1 MYGKKNILMVRKQ
14 EDIKPSTSRLSHIM
28 NQKDFTQKIEKTTDF
43 TFTTK
48 SGKEVTLNV
57 VRGRKMA
64 AGKKKPFDYW
74 QCELS
79 INGMELKSNI
89 TASYDIDGY
98 DEELQL
104 YLSNEKAEPICYC
117 KDDTGKTVG
126 ILIPTEIA
134 NLISEA
140 IHEELTL

>member
-1 MYGKKNILMVRKQ
+1 
-14 EDIKPSTSRLSHIM
+14 M
-28 NQKDFTQKIEKTTDF
+28 NQKAFTQKIEKTTDF
-43 TFTTK
+43 AFTTK
-48 SGKEVTLNV
+48 SGKEVTLIV
-57 VRGRKMA
+57 VRGRKMVK
-64 AGKKKPFDYW
+64 GKKKPFDYW

-79 INGMELKSNI
+79 IKGMEVKSNI

-98 DEELQL
+98 DDELQL

-126 ILIPTEIA
+126 ILIPVDIA

>member
-1 MYGKKNILMVRKQ
+1 MFFKIFQPYR
-14 EDIKPSTSRLSHIM
+14 STVKRIYM

-43 TFTTK
+43 AFTTK
-48 SGKEVTLNV
+48 SGKEVTLIV
-57 VRGRKMA
+57 VRGRKMVKD
-64 AGKKKPFDYW
+64 KKKPFDYW

-79 INGMELKSNI
+79 IKGMEVKSNI

-98 DEELQL
+98 DDELQL

-126 ILIPTEIA
+126 ILIPVDIA